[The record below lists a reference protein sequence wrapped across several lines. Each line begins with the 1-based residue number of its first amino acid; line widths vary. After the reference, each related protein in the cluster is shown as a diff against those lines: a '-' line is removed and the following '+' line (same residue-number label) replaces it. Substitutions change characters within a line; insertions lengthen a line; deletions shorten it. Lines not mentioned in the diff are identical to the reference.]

1 MYATESKQFTIHDEI
16 ADAHVQLVRMRLSDS
31 ELKVRSSAETYDKII
46 LKEH

>member
-16 ADAHVQLVRMRLSDS
+16 TDAHVQLVRLSDS
-31 ELKVRSSAETYDKII
+31 ELKVRSSAETYDEII

>member
-16 ADAHVQLVRMRLSDS
+16 TDAHVQLVRMRLSDC
-31 ELKVRSSAETYDKII
+31 ELKVRSSAETYDEII